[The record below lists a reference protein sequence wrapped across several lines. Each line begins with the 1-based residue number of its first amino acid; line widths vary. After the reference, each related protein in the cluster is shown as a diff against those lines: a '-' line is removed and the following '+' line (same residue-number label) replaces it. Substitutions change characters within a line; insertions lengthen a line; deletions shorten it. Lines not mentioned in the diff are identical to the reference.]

1 MQQLTDSLFVGLLE
15 AAPDAMVCADR
26 DGRIV
31 LVNAQA
37 EKLFGYQ
44 REDLAGQPVEILVPD
59 AMKAGHPALRA
70 GYAADP
76 QPRPMGAGKELS
88 GRRRDGSTF
97 PAEISLSAIDT
108 DEGLLVSAAVRD
120 VTERREAAM
129 IAARLASIIESSH
142 DAVISDGLDGL
153 VTSWNPGAERLY
165 GYSASEM
172 VGRNIDVLIPAGRR
186 AAEQEIQDAIARGE
200 QMEQY
205 QTERVRKDGT
215 AVAVSIAMSPIADS
229 TGTIVGVSRVTR
241 DVTAQQRANARFRG
255 LLEAAPD
262 AMVCADRDGRI
273 VLVNAQAEKLFGY
286 QREDLAGQ
294 PVEILVPDAMKAGHP
309 ALRAGYAADPQPR
322 PMGAGKE
329 LSGRRRDGS
338 TFPAE
343 ISLSAID
350 TDEGLLVS
358 AAVRDVTE
366 RLALQA
372 EHDRLRT
379 QAERDRLESLGQLA
393 GGVAHD
399 FNNLLGIISGYAAFI
414 GEEVTKDPPQADWQA
429 VRDDIQQIEQAAQRA
444 AGLTR
449 QLLAFGR
456 REVIQPLVLN
466 LNDVIGSL
474 VKVLIATLGERVEL
488 ATDLAAGLCPVL
500 ADPGQIEQ
508 VLVNLAS
515 NARDAMPAGGTLTIR
530 TASTAIDAAH
540 QASRAGL
547 APGRYVSLKISDTGT
562 GMAREVADRAFE
574 PFFTTKARADGS
586 GLGLA
591 TVYGI
596 IAQAGGQVQIDS
608 EPGTGTTVAMLLPAA
623 AGAVQTAAAPPKQQA
638 FAGGG
643 LTVLIVDDEEAL
655 REVARR
661 ILTRNGYQVITAASG
676 SEAIKAVASHPAGI
690 DLLLTDVVMPQMPGK
705 EVADRIRVLQPS
717 AKVLFMSGYTEGVLA
732 TEGILETGVN
742 LIEKPFTEASLLAKL
757 RDILSAAH

>member
-1 MQQLTDSLFVGLLE
+1 MRQLTDSLFVGLLE

-37 EKLFGYQ
+37 ERLFGYG
-44 REDLAGQPVEILVPD
+44 REDLAGQQVEVLVPD

-76 QPRPMGAGKELS
+76 QPRPMGAG
-88 GRRRDGSTF
+88 
-97 PAEISLSAIDT
+97 
-108 DEGLLVSAAVRD
+108 
-120 VTERREAAM
+120 M
-129 IAARLASIIESSH
+129 
-142 DAVISDGLDGL
+142 
-153 VTSWNPGAERLY
+153 
-165 GYSASEM
+165 
-172 VGRNIDVLIPAGRR
+172 
-186 AAEQEIQDAIARGE
+186 
-200 QMEQY
+200 
-205 QTERVRKDGT
+205 
-215 AVAVSIAMSPIADS
+215 
-229 TGTIVGVSRVTR
+229 
-241 DVTAQQRANARFRG
+241 
-255 LLEAAPD
+255 
-262 AMVCADRDGRI
+262 
-273 VLVNAQAEKLFGY
+273 
-286 QREDLAGQ
+286 
-294 PVEILVPDAMKAGHP
+294 
-309 ALRAGYAADPQPR
+309 
-322 PMGAGKE
+322 E

-399 FNNLLGIISGYAAFI
+399 FNNLLGIISNYAAFI
-414 GEEVTKDPPQADWQA
+414 SEEVTKEPPQADWQA
-429 VRDDIQQIEQAAQRA
+429 VRDDIQQIEHAAQRA

-456 REVIQPLVLN
+456 REVVQPRVLN
-466 LNDVIGSL
+466 LNDVIGSVVRVL
-474 VKVLIATLGERVEL
+474 VGTLGEHVEL
-488 ATDLAAGLCPVL
+488 GTDLAAGLCPVL

-515 NARDAMPAGGTLTIR
+515 NARDAMPACGTLTIR
-530 TASTAIDAAH
+530 TASTDIDAAH
-540 QASRAGL
+540 EASLAGPG
-547 APGRYVSLKISDTGT
+547 PGRYVSLKISDTGT
-562 GMAREVADRAFE
+562 GMGREVADRAFE

-591 TVYGI
+591 TVHGI
-596 IAQAGGQVQIDS
+596 IAQAGGYVQIDS
-608 EPGTGTTVAMLLPAA
+608 EPGTGTTVAILLPAA
-623 AGAVQTAAAPPKQQA
+623 AGAAQTAAPQQQQQA
-638 FAGGG
+638 FQGDGV
-643 LTVLIVDDEEAL
+643 TVPIVEDEAAL

-676 SEAIKAVASHPAGI
+676 PEAIRAAASHPGGI
-690 DLLLTDVVMPQMPGK
+690 DLLLTDVVMPQMLGK

-717 AKVLFMSGYTEGVLA
+717 AKVLFMSGYTEGALNTQGV
-732 TEGILETGVN
+732 LETGVN

-757 RDILSAAH
+757 RDVLSPAH